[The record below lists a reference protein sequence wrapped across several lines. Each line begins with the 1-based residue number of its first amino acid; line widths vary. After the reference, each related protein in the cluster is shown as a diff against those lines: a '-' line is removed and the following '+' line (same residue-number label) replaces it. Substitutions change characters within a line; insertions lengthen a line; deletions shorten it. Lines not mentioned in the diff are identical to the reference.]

1 MIESRMVRFAMISI
15 CMLGFSVNL
24 HAAQP
29 LPTGPQALLEAA
41 RRGNS
46 EAVGRLIATKSDVN
60 VRDARGRTPLLIA
73 TQGNHVDV
81 ARRLIAAGADVNAK
95 DELQDSPFLYAGA
108 EGKVEILKMTLTAG
122 ADLKST
128 NRFGGTALIPA
139 SHHGHVDVVNV
150 LLATDID
157 VNHVN
162 SLGLTALLE
171 AITLGDGGKKHI
183 EIVRLLLEHGARPN
197 MADKNGVTPLAHATK
212 RGYRDMIAL
221 LRKAGAK

>member
-1 MIESRMVRFAMISI
+1 MIVGRHIGIAMVLLCI
-15 CMLGFSVNL
+15 LGVSGEVL
-24 HAAQP
+24 AAQP
-29 LPTGPQALLEAA
+29 VPAGPQGLLDAA
-41 RRGNS
+41 RRGRA
-46 EAVGRLIATKSDVN
+46 EAVSQFIAAKADLN

-73 TQGNHVDV
+73 TQGNHVEV

-108 EGKVEILKMTLTAG
+108 EGRVEILKMTLAAG

-139 SHHGHVDVVNV
+139 CHYGYVDAVNV
-150 LLATDID
+150 LLATAID

-183 EIVRLLLEHGARPN
+183 EIVRVLLEHGARPN
-197 MADKNGVTPLAHATK
+197 LADKEGVTPLAHATR

-221 LRKAGAK
+221 LRKSGAK

>member
-122 ADLKST
+122 ADNLLDTYPRQIPT
-128 NRFGGTALIPA
+128 NLNTTGAAPFSSFSPFGFNGRRVYAKLALA
-139 SHHGHVDVVNV
+139 W
-150 LLATDID
+150 
-157 VNHVN
+157 
-162 SLGLTALLE
+162 
-171 AITLGDGGKKHI
+171 
-183 EIVRLLLEHGARPN
+183 
-197 MADKNGVTPLAHATK
+197 
-212 RGYRDMIAL
+212 
-221 LRKAGAK
+221 